1 MKHLFLSLALC
12 VLAAPLWALQPD
24 EILDDPKL
32 EERAR
37 DISSGLRCLVCRNE
51 SIDDSNAGLA
61 RDLRLLV
68 RERLVAGDSDDE
80 VVQFVVD
87 RYGEY
92 VLLNPRVTGSNIV
105 LWLAGPAMLLIGAG
119 IGWAYLRRRDRA
131 EDDVIDPL
139 MRPALIPVTL
149 AARFTRRPG
158 YATALTFAAPA
169 ARLAFMQ
176 RS

>member
-1 MKHLFLSLALC
+1 MKHLTLSLALC
-12 VLAAPLWALQPD
+12 LLAAPIWAVQPD

-37 DISSGLRCLVCRNE
+37 DISAGLRCLVCRNE
-51 SIDDSNAGLA
+51 SIDDSNAELA

-68 RERLVAGDSDDE
+68 RERLLAGDTDKE

-92 VLLNPRVTGSNIV
+92 VLLNPRVTGSNLV

-119 IGWAYLRRRDRA
+119 IGWSYLRRRGQA
-131 EDDVIDPL
+131 EDDAIDPL
-139 MRPALIPVTL
+139 SEKET
-149 AARFTRRPG
+149 
-158 YATALTFAAPA
+158 
-169 ARLAFMQ
+169 ARLREIMKD
-176 RS
+176 